1 MDNKFKVAI
10 ILPYFGKLPNY
21 FQLWIKSAEMN
32 KDFDFLIFT
41 DNTNVYTC
49 SENIKWHIC
58 EFKDIVNKV
67 QKFF

>member
-49 SENIKWHIC
+49 SEI
-58 EFKDIVNKV
+58 
-67 QKFF
+67 